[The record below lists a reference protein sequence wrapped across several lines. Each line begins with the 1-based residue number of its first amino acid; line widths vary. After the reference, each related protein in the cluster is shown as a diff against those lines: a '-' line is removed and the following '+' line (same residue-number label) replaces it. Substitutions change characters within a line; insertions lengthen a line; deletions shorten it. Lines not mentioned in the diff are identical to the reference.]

1 MARIVLTDVEVLLAD
16 GNTAPVAPTHS
27 IGQYI
32 SSVTINTPEDVVETT
47 AFGPV
52 GARTRTSGLK
62 DHSIA
67 LEFHNDFASGAMEQ
81 IIDGIGIG
89 QLANIIIKPTSAAV
103 SATNPA
109 YKADNSGSGASKAG
123 QVLVAEWTPL
133 NGAVG
138 ELSTVSVTWP
148 VSGQITRATA

>member
-1 MARIVLTDVEVLLAD
+1 MARIVLTDVDVELN
-16 GNTAPVAPTHS
+16 GQP
-27 IGQYI
+27 IGEYI
-32 SSVTINTPEDVVETT
+32 SSVTLNTPEDVVETT

-62 DHSIA
+62 DHSVA

-81 IIDGIGIG
+81 IIDTIGIG
-89 QLANIIIKPTSAAV
+89 QLTNLVVKPTSAAI
-103 SATNPA
+103 STTNPA
-109 YKADNSGSGASKAG
+109 YRADGSGSGATKAG
-123 QVLVAEWTPL
+123 QVLISEWTPL

-148 VSGQITRATA
+148 ISGQIVKDTTP

>member
-1 MARIVLTDVEVLLAD
+1 MARIVLTDVDVELN
-16 GNTAPVAPTHS
+16 GQP
-27 IGQYI
+27 IGEYI
-32 SSVTINTPEDVVETT
+32 SSVTLNTPEDVVETT

-62 DHSIA
+62 DHSVA

-81 IIDGIGIG
+81 IIDTIGIG
-89 QLANIIIKPTSAAV
+89 QLTNLVIKPTSAAI

-109 YKADNSGSGASKAG
+109 YRADGSGTGATKAG
-123 QVLVAEWTPL
+123 QVLISEWTPL

-148 VSGQITRATA
+148 ISGQIVKDVTP